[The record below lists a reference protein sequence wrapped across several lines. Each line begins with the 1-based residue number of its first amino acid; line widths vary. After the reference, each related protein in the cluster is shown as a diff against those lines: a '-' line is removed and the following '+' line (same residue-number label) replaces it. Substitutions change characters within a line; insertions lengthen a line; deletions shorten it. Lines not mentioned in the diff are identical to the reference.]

1 MKRLRTRAAG
11 LLAVLA
17 LIAAVPA
24 GSVDAAPEGSAFHA
38 VAAKSC
44 SAGFVHARLSWGEK
58 CLRAGQYCKR
68 GASANREYHRYGFHC
83 KRSGRLTDY

>member
-1 MKRLRTRAAG
+1 MRPLKTRTAG
-11 LLAVLA
+11 LLAALA
-17 LIAAVPA
+17 LLGAVPA
-24 GSVDAAPEGSAFHA
+24 ATVDAAPVGSPQA

-44 SAGFVHARLSWGEK
+44 SAGFTHASLSWGHK

-83 KRSGRLTDY
+83 KRDGRLTYY